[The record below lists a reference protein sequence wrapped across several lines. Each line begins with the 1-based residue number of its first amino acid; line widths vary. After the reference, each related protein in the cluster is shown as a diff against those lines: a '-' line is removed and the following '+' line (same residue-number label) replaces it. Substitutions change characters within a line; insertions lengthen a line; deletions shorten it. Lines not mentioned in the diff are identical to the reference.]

1 MTMDSRLEPV
11 HIARSTPAAAP
22 RRARLGKSL
31 KLIAAVAAVGL
42 ILWFMLAPEP
52 LQVELVAVT
61 EGPMQVSI
69 DHDGQ
74 VRAHD
79 RYVVAA
85 PVAAEAQ
92 RIALDEGDTV
102 SKGQALVTLHLLPI
116 DPRQQQEAQAR
127 LDSARAL
134 AQEAGLRA
142 RKAAADLQLASSER
156 ARVERLI
163 ANNFISLQALDR
175 ALAAETAAVAERDA
189 AQARETAARAD
200 VRAAES
206 ALLASRSAAGGNR
219 PQLSLPSP
227 VDGHVLKIH
236 EKSAR
241 TVAAGT
247 PLLTIGDPGRYE
259 IVIDVLSTDAVRIAP
274 GAVVLIE
281 GWGGDET
288 LRAAVRHVEPVAF
301 TKISALGVEEQR
313 VNVIADP
320 VGSLGRLGD
329 GYRVEAR
336 IVTWS
341 EDKVRKVPGSSLFRD
356 GGSWR
361 LFVVEGGRAREREV
375 KVGQRN
381 QDEAQ
386 ILSELPAGTMVIR
399 YPNNQMKDGM
409 RVAASDAQ

>member
-1 MTMDSRLEPV
+1 MDSRLEPV

-79 RYVVAA
+79 RYVLAA

-142 RKAAADLQLASSER
+142 RKAAADLQLAS
-156 ARVERLI
+156 
-163 ANNFISLQALDR
+163 
-175 ALAAETAAVAERDA
+175 
-189 AQARETAARAD
+189 
-200 VRAAES
+200 
-206 ALLASRSAAGGNR
+206 
-219 PQLSLPSP
+219 
-227 VDGHVLKIH
+227 
-236 EKSAR
+236 
-241 TVAAGT
+241 
-247 PLLTIGDPGRYE
+247 
-259 IVIDVLSTDAVRIAP
+259 
-274 GAVVLIE
+274 
-281 GWGGDET
+281 
-288 LRAAVRHVEPVAF
+288 
-301 TKISALGVEEQR
+301 
-313 VNVIADP
+313 
-320 VGSLGRLGD
+320 
-329 GYRVEAR
+329 
-336 IVTWS
+336 
-341 EDKVRKVPGSSLFRD
+341 
-356 GGSWR
+356 
-361 LFVVEGGRAREREV
+361 
-375 KVGQRN
+375 
-381 QDEAQ
+381 
-386 ILSELPAGTMVIR
+386 
-399 YPNNQMKDGM
+399 
-409 RVAASDAQ
+409 

>member
-1 MTMDSRLEPV
+1 MDSRLEPV
-11 HIARSTPAAAP
+11 HIARSSATPRRQPARLRKLLKLLAAA
-22 RRARLGKSL
+22 
-31 KLIAAVAAVGL
+31 AAIGL

-52 LQVELVAVT
+52 LPVELATVS

-69 DHDGQ
+69 DHEGQ

-79 RYVVAA
+79 RYVLAA
-85 PVAAEAQ
+85 PVAAEVQ

-102 SKGQALVTLHLLPI
+102 SKGQTLATLSLLPI

-127 LDSARAL
+127 LDGARAL
-134 AQEAGLRA
+134 AQEASLRA
-142 RKAAADLQLASSER
+142 RKAEADLQLAATER
-156 ARVERLI
+156 ARVEKLI
-163 ANNFISLQALDR
+163 VNNFISVQALDR
-175 ALAAETAAVAERDA
+175 ALAAEASARAEREA
-189 AQARETAARAD
+189 ARAREAAARAD
-200 VRAAES
+200 IRAAES
-206 ALLASRSAAGGNR
+206 ALLASRATATGAR
-219 PQLSLPSP
+219 PQLTLSSP

-259 IVIDVLSTDAVRIAP
+259 IVVDVLSTDAVRITP
-274 GAVVLIE
+274 GAPVLIE
-281 GWGGDET
+281 GWGGEEV
-288 LRAAVRHVEPVAF
+288 LRASVRHVEPVAF

-336 IVTWS
+336 IVTWA

-356 GGSWR
+356 GDSWR
-361 LFVVEGGRAREREV
+361 LFVVEDGRAMEREV
-375 KVGQRN
+375 RVGQRN

-386 ILSELPAGTMVIR
+386 ILSDLAPGTRVIR
-399 YPNNQMKDGM
+399 YPNNQMRDGM
-409 RVAASDAQ
+409 RVTGTGTR